1 MVHVTNARSGALQ
14 KQLSLAF
21 VARERCG
28 AFEFRAGFGGATEF
42 GEQVA
47 THARQEL
54 IVFESGS
61 RNQPIDISRPA
72 AGPNGQHVFWYR
84 SCVCVRFAET
94 LCRRS
99 EELAAKQKER
109 PSAGSRSVEAGL

>member
-1 MVHVTNARSGALQ
+1 MLSENRGDSSGLVHVTNARSGALQ

-61 RNQPIDISRPA
+61 RNQPIDNFQARCRAERAARFLVSKLRLRKIRGDAVPA
-72 AGPNGQHVFWYR
+72 VGGTR
-84 SCVCVRFAET
+84 
-94 LCRRS
+94 
-99 EELAAKQKER
+99 
-109 PSAGSRSVEAGL
+109 G